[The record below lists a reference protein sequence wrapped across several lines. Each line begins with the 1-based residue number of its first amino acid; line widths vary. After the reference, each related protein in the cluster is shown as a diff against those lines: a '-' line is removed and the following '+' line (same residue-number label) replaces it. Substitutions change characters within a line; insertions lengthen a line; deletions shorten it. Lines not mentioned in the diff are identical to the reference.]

1 MQKLTKWGKSKKLL
15 DKHVGVRVASRREAR
30 RRHHHNSLLL
40 LLRCLRRLFGVAL
53 SRKLVL
59 LTRNHRDLGKVPG
72 LLIEDWTV

>member
-1 MQKLTKWGKSKKLL
+1 MRSQQQSTSFTAMSTTGYS
-15 DKHVGVRVASRREAR
+15 AI
-30 RRHHHNSLLL
+30 
-40 LLRCLRRLFGVAL
+40 AL